1 MAISMNP
8 AKPHVLVISDE
19 RALLRQISSF
29 LELFGY
35 GVQQAADPVLA
46 IDSMLAEPADI
57 VLVDQD
63 IRAQSSVELCRKLCG
78 GLRRPYTVLL
88 TGGTGSEDVRFS
100 VEAGVDDVIRKPIV
114 YGEMLARLRTG
125 IQVRRHESGNE
136 RRSAV
141 DLLTGLPNAHGVS
154 LLLEEASASANK
166 TGKPLACV
174 CFDVDFFRRVDRS
187 FGAEGAE
194 VALKQLATFL
204 RGMCEGGV
212 QGGRLGEDTLCA
224 VLPNASGAEASD
236 WAERVRA
243 ALDRMEFDCGL
254 GTVAL
259 TGSFGVSWSVQGDS
273 SGEHVLERALAAMRL
288 AKQSGRNCVVRH
300 GQFDSEAAQLQ
311 RTLSPEN
318 LFSEA
323 VACDVM
329 TPCGVLLTED
339 DVVDEVVGVFSGS
352 DVDVVPVVDSA
363 GQLVGVVSTDQLV
376 DTSSLVRIGDI
387 AAGDVHT
394 HEIDAS
400 FRDLFDFFVSG
411 SGTETVIVDNN
422 RPVGVVTR
430 AGLLELIDTP
440 TMTSCREPVAAS

>member
-1 MAISMNP
+1 MNSTNP
-8 AKPHVLVISDE
+8 NVLVISDE
-19 RALLRQISSF
+19 RALLRQISCF

-35 GVQQAADPVLA
+35 RVRQVADPALA
-46 IDSMLAEPADI
+46 VESMLAEPADI

-63 IRAQSSVELCRKLCG
+63 IRAQSSVELCRKLGG

-88 TGGTGSEDVRFS
+88 TGGKGSDDVRFS

-141 DLLTGLPNAHGVS
+141 DVLTCLPNSHGVS
-154 LLLEEASASANK
+154 LLLEEALASTNN
-166 TGKPLACV
+166 TEESLACV
-174 CFDVDFFRRVDRS
+174 CFNVDFFRRVDRS
-187 FGAEGAE
+187 FGVEGAQL
-194 VALKQLATFL
+194 ALKQLATFL
-204 RGMCEGGV
+204 RGMCEEGV
-212 QGGRLGEDTLCA
+212 QGGRLTEDTFCV
-224 VLPNASGAEASD
+224 VLPNASSSEASD
-236 WAERVRA
+236 WAERARA

-259 TGSFGVSWSVQGDS
+259 TGSFGVSQSASDDS
-273 SGEHVLERALAAMRL
+273 SGEQVLERALAAMRL
-288 AKQSGRNCVVRH
+288 AKQSGRNCVVRY

-311 RTLSPEN
+311 QTLSPEN
-318 LFSEA
+318 LFSGA

-329 TPCGVLLTED
+329 TPCGVLLSED
-339 DVVDEVVGVFSGS
+339 DLVDEVVGVFSGS
-352 DVDVVPVVDSA
+352 DVEVVPVVDTE
-363 GQLVGVVSTDQLV
+363 GQLVGVVLTDQLT
-376 DTSSLVRIGDI
+376 DTSSSVKIGDI
-387 AAGDVHT
+387 AEGDVPT

-411 SGTETVIVDNN
+411 SRTETVVVDNN

-430 AGLLELIDTP
+430 AGLLDLIDTP
-440 TMTSCREPVAAS
+440 TSASCPEPVAAS